1 MGGHWYDEEAGPMI
15 RPFTL
20 TGGRTRSA
28 EAAGFDLLAQVAAV
42 PDTRPAVP
50 LDHARSALLDRIRVA
65 PRPLAELAADADL
78 PLGALRVLL
87 GDLAAQGLVRV
98 AAPAG
103 TEGGPDARLLRDV
116 IRGLRRL

>member
-1 MGGHWYDEEAGPMI
+1 MSGHWYDDEAGPMI

-42 PDTRPAVP
+42 PGTAPAAG
-50 LDHARSALLDRIRVA
+50 LDHARTALLDRIRTA

-87 GDLAAQGLVRV
+87 GDLVGQGLVKV
-98 AAPAG
+98 AGPAAA
-103 TEGGPDARLLRDV
+103 GGPDARLLRQV
-116 IRGLRRL
+116 IQGLHRL